1 MNDIEQIR
9 SGKEIEDIVSE
20 RDAIQRLISEAN
32 WEKLSTYL
40 QELNTKYRMETFAY
54 NAANPIPPQNIR
66 ENAQNCILF
75 LNTLLA
81 TKTIDASQID

>member
-40 QELNTKYRMETFAY
+40 QELNTKYRMEAFVY
-54 NAANPIPPQNIR
+54 NVANPIPPKNIQ
-66 ENAQNCILF
+66 ENAQNCISF
-75 LNTLLA
+75 LNILLA
-81 TKTIDASQID
+81 AKIVDTAKKD